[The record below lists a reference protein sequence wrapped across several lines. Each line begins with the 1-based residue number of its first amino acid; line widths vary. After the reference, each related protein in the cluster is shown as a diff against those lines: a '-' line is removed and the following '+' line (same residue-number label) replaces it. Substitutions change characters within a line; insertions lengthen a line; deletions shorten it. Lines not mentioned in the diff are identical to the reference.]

1 MLDREITLKAV
12 AIVFLVVIAMELAR
26 LFVPRFRSKINP
38 IFAPIMRA
46 AEQKKLSGVTYL
58 LVGAWTTIYLFEK
71 DITIF
76 ALLLV
81 SIGDS
86 AAAIVGTAY
95 GKIHL
100 WQKTLEGSTAFF
112 AVTGLMMILMNNFTL
127 EQMLAGIFT
136 ATLVELLPIPINDNL
151 SLPIITAFVMQAIG
165 G

>member
-12 AIVFLVVIAMELAR
+12 AIVFLVVITMELAR
-26 LFVPRFRSKINP
+26 LFVPRFRSKIHP

-58 LVGAWTTIYLFEK
+58 VAGAWTTIYLFEK
-71 DITIF
+71 DIAIL

-112 AVTGLMMILMNNFTL
+112 TVTGLMMILLNNFTL

-136 ATLVELLPIPINDNL
+136 ATLVELLPLPINDNL
-151 SLPIITAFVMQAIG
+151 SLPIITAFVMQAVG